1 MKAPLVTMSR
11 LGIITDAGTAIL
23 YLFKSFLCID
33 KTVSNFWQGE
43 VISLMYNIMKYAKN
57 PETLRE
63 SIESDLSRIYNRFF
77 DTVKIQVELT
87 SATGLSLAD
96 TPAVNISMAI
106 LVTDEG
112 KDYSLSAV
120 LNDAFADND
129 RIFERVVFRGN

>member
-120 LNDAFADND
+120 LNDAFADHD

>member
-33 KTVSNFWQGE
+33 KTVSNFRQGE